1 VVLAHQLAMESPMVT
16 AEAVEATE
24 FPVLSNQFQ
33 VMGVPDTSINF
44 GQGKIVGAMPEGRM
58 IIEIKNTL
66 ARVK

>member
-24 FPVLSNQFQ
+24 FPVLSSQFQ

-58 IIEIKNTL
+58 IIEIKNAL
-66 ARVK
+66 AKKK

>member
-58 IIEIKNTL
+58 IIEIKNAL
-66 ARVK
+66 AKKK

>member
-1 VVLAHQLAMESPMVT
+1 VLAHQLAMESPMVT

-58 IIEIKNTL
+58 IIEIKNAL
-66 ARVK
+66 AKKK